1 MGGLLSFC
9 FANRCVCLEDKERWT
24 PQQLLQHSFI
34 NIPRMKIPVAEEN
47 LDGEKL
53 FYLCIL
59 LNNWTTSAVREEL
72 NCARSSQDHVSA
84 NALQ

>member
-1 MGGLLSFC
+1 
-9 FANRCVCLEDKERWT
+9 
-24 PQQLLQHSFI
+24 
-34 NIPRMKIPVAEEN
+34 MKIPVAEEN

-53 FYLCIL
+53 IYLCIL